1 MFLRALNFI
10 KTHIWAISFAF
21 MAAITL
27 NVFYQIYTHTTT
39 TLTPWKGGGFGM
51 YTEPHSDSRTVWI
64 RIRGVDTNGYEISA
78 DVRLYPKT
86 ALMRQWQNAVSR
98 GGSQSLQRLTN
109 AAESLRFYP
118 NDTNMGS
125 LAEFASRIRWPEDA
139 VGKLQPMNG
148 NSFAARDITVLVAE
162 KYVDIHN
169 QQVGRRVIAEYPPQ
183 SQQVAQ

>member
-1 MFLRALNFI
+1 MFDTILNSV
-10 KTHIWAISFAF
+10 KTRIWILVYVF
-21 MAAITL
+21 MGLITL
-27 NVFYQIYTHTTT
+27 NVGIQIYTHQTTA
-39 TLTPWKGGGFGM
+39 LTPWKGGGFGM

-64 RIRGVDTNGYEISA
+64 RIRGVDANGYEISA

-86 ALMRQWQNAVSR
+86 GLMRQWQNAVSR

-109 AAESLRFYP
+109 TAEGLRFFP

-148 NSFAARDITVLVAE
+148 NSFSARDITVLVAE

-169 QQVGRRVIAEYPPQ
+169 QQVGRRMIAEYPPQ
-183 SQQVAQ
+183 GEQVAQ